1 MRLMLVALLMLA
13 GCTSQKEPAQIA
25 LGNIEAVII
34 ASSPD
39 AAKYAPDQ
47 LMDVQ
52 SQLGRLQASFDRK
65 DYAAVL
71 AGAPDA
77 MTAAHRLVSAAAT
90 ARTAADKALN
100 EQWTALAATVP
111 DYMTAI
117 RRRIELLGK
126 KSSQRLAAGI
136 DLGAANNRL
145 DAAVSLWSKAQA
157 AFATGN
163 MSEAVSTAQ
172 RLKADLEV
180 QAGPL
185 MLNLAAIPA
194 G

>member
-1 MRLMLVALLMLA
+1 MRLMLVAVLMLA

-34 ASSPD
+34 ASSTD

-52 SQLGRLQASFDRK
+52 SKLGRLQASFDRK

-71 AGAPDA
+71 AGASDA
-77 MTAAHRLVSAAAT
+77 MTAAHGLVSAT
-90 ARTAADKALN
+90 ASGKAAADKAFT
-100 EQWTALAATVP
+100 EQWTALATSVP

-117 RRRIELLGK
+117 RRRIELLGN
-126 KSSQRLAAGI
+126 KSSRRLAAGI
-136 DLGAANNRL
+136 DLDAATKRL
-145 DAAVSLWSKAQA
+145 DGAVSLWSKAQA

-172 RLKADLEV
+172 RLKTDLEI

-185 MLNLAAIPA
+185 MLNLGAIPPS
-194 G
+194 

>member
-1 MRLMLVALLMLA
+1 MRSILVVLLLLA

-25 LGNIEAVII
+25 LGNVEAVIAA
-34 ASSPD
+34 ASTD
-39 AAKYAPDQ
+39 AATYAPDR

-52 SQLGRLQASFDRK
+52 SRLGRLQASFDRQ

-71 AGAPDA
+71 AAAPEA
-77 MTAAHRLVSAAAT
+77 MSAAHALVSESAAAK
-90 ARTAADKALN
+90 AAADKALN

-111 DYMTAI
+111 GYTNAV

-126 KSSQRLAAGI
+126 KSAGRLAAGM
-136 DLGAANNRL
+136 DLEAARVRL
-145 DAAVSLWSKAQA
+145 DGAVALWSKAQA
-157 AFATGN
+157 AFAAGN
-163 MSEAVSTAQ
+163 LNEAVSTAQ
-172 RLKADLEV
+172 RLKSDLEV

-185 MLNLAAIPA
+185 MLNLAAIPP